1 MLCCT
6 RHCRLQRPTHF
17 NDRQHQQFRTW
28 PPPVVKYICAAE
40 GEGKDEGLHE
50 GDTLVTN
57 HPVAAGGSH
66 LPDITVVTPVFQ
78 DGEIIFFVASRG
90 HHADVGGISPGS
102 MPPNSQ
108 RLVEEGA
115 MIVTFKLVKQGQFQ
129 VCFAESSWCLSG
141 QVYF

>member
-1 MLCCT
+1 MT
-6 RHCRLQRPTHF
+6 QDAH
-17 NDRQHQQFRTW
+17 
-28 PPPVVKYICAAE
+28 AE
-40 GEGKDEGLHE
+40 GEGKGEALQE

-78 DGEIIFFVASRG
+78 DDKIIFFVASRG

-102 MPPNSQ
+102 MPPNSK

-115 MIVTFKLVKQGQFQ
+115 MIVSFKLVKQGQFQ
-129 VCFAESSWCLSG
+129 VHVLSVLVLWLLSLSCLRRPCCEMLHALHG
-141 QVYF
+141 TQATI

>member
-1 MLCCT
+1 MSLSCIWLIKPHT
-6 RHCRLQRPTHF
+6 SSHNGASLPSA
-17 NDRQHQQFRTW
+17 
-28 PPPVVKYICAAE
+28 IAE
-40 GEGKDEGLHE
+40 GEHKDEGLQE

-78 DGEIIFFVASRG
+78 EGQIIFFVASRG

-102 MPPNSQ
+102 MPPNSR

-115 MIVTFKLVKQGQFQ
+115 MIKTFKLVKQGTFQ
-129 VCFAESSWCLSG
+129 VRRSHWRTWLLCYVLFRP
-141 QVYF
+141 